1 MEKLQLEHQTYTK
14 INTLYKRD
22 SKGKIMLGEYS
33 RPEFEYLHDVK
44 WRAFLKIDGTNMSYY
59 WDGHVLEIHGKS
71 ENADI
76 SPKLRAKMESILTA
90 EKMSELFPVKYDE
103 AGNEIP
109 QKVIIYGEGYGVG
122 IQGGGGYN
130 SKENLFRVFDINID
144 GWWLEWDDV
153 LDICAK
159 LELETAPYYGEMTI
173 AEAEEMVKPGFKCP
187 ISEDPELIA
196 EGLVL
201 RPIVQ
206 LFNKRGERIMVKI
219 KYKDYKNL

>member
-1 MEKLQLEHQTYTK
+1 MEKLQIPHETYVK

-76 SPKLRAKMESILTA
+76 SAKLRAKMESLLTV

-103 AGNEIP
+103 EGNEIP
-109 QKVIIYGEGYGVG
+109 QKVIIYGEGLAIFGTGRKEFVKNVLGLAIVTGLTESLGKHQVNLGKTELGVVALG
-122 IQGGGGYN
+122 CGGGSAGT
-130 SKENLFRVFDINID
+130 
-144 GWWLEWDDV
+144 G
-153 LDICAK
+153 
-159 LELETAPYYGEMTI
+159 GTI
-173 AEAEEMVKPGFKCP
+173 V
-187 ISEDPELIA
+187 
-196 EGLVL
+196 
-201 RPIVQ
+201 VQ
-206 LFNKRGERIMVKI
+206 SVSG
-219 KYKDYKNL
+219 